1 MTQTHSMN
9 YETQKKAVTSWI
21 NKHMHSKTPTVVI
34 AQITPATAKMILES
48 YNTENRA
55 LSPSLVARY
64 TKAMNDGRWLFTGES
79 IIFSKTRLLNGQ
91 QRLTAC
97 IQANV
102 SFDSVVV
109 FGVDDE
115 AFEVMDTG
123 KKRSAGDVLGMLG
136 VPYSN
141 TVAAIIRFTTI
152 WDKGTRTRQL
162 WAPLD
167 NDEIVLQWYQRMSTL
182 DSVPIAQKASKAGLP
197 MSSTIGALH
206 WLASQK
212 CKRDAD
218 EFFTR
223 LVEGI
228 GFDGRKDPAYVLRN
242 RLIAGSV
249 NGKQIERV
257 TVVNFVANAWNH
269 YRKGSK
275 TTILRAS
282 DKVPSLR

>member
-1 MTQTHSMN
+1 MTQTHAMT
-9 YETQKKAVTSWI
+9 YETQKKAVCNWI
-21 NKHMHSKTPTVVI
+21 KRHMEAKEPSVLI
-34 AQITPATAKMILES
+34 AQVTPATAKMILES

-55 LSPSLVARY
+55 ISPCLVARY
-64 TKAMNDGRWLFTGES
+64 AKAMVDSRWLFTGES
-79 IIFSKTRLLNGQ
+79 IIFSRTRLLNGQ

-97 IQANV
+97 VQ
-102 SFDSVVV
+102 SGKPFDSVMV
-109 FGVDDE
+109 FGVADE

-123 KKRSAGDVLGMLG
+123 KKRSAGDVLGMIG

-197 MSSTIGALH
+197 MSSSIGAMH

-228 GFDGRKDPAYVLRN
+228 GFDGRKDPSYVLRN

-257 TVVNFVANAWNH
+257 TVVNFIANAWNH